1 MPQPVTSV
9 QACTIREELVDR
21 VSEYGQLMFALSGAS
36 PDRFRELFAE
46 QSEMFREVL
55 RLSAQLR
62 DLTKGA

>member
-1 MPQPVTSV
+1 MSQPATFE
-9 QACTIREELVDR
+9 QALNIREELMSK
-21 VSEYGQLMFALSGAS
+21 VSEYGQAMFSLAGAT

-46 QSEMFREVL
+46 QSEAFREVL